1 MCDSLKSRPRQLHWR
16 REHASV
22 VFAAVVRS
30 SSTASGSGLS
40 ATQDLRPRCPARRR
54 ICSAPPRRAP
64 APRHCGVPLDVIL
77 GARNLQLRLPLEQ
90 SSPELHILGVSA
102 PAPAPPYTSAPV
114 LSHLSRRSLAAA
126 TASLDYRPLA
136 AEPGDHTE
144 RALTPHRLRSP
155 IRVATC
161 TRASTRTCL
170 DAAAN
175 SPKSRKQPLEQRQT
189 HRELAI
195 LTIPSL
201 NVLRRDLEHIALAE
215 DIGNEVAHST
225 AIRVSAWDGTA
236 HRRMLRVE
244 SDTARAFPFS

>member
-161 TRASTRTCL
+161 TRASTRT
-170 DAAAN
+170 
-175 SPKSRKQPLEQRQT
+175 
-189 HRELAI
+189 
-195 LTIPSL
+195 
-201 NVLRRDLEHIALAE
+201 V
-215 DIGNEVAHST
+215 
-225 AIRVSAWDGTA
+225 
-236 HRRMLRVE
+236 
-244 SDTARAFPFS
+244 ARALSCNWHYCSCRRSVWMRPQIAPSPGSSHWSSDKPTASSQYSPFPR